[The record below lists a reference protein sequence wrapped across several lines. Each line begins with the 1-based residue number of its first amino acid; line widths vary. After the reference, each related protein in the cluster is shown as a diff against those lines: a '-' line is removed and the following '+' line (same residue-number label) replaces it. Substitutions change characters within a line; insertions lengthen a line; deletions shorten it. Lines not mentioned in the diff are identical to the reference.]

1 MKECLT
7 SVKELQL
14 LLLKLPSENIDLLSL
29 MNKNEPRTADLFIDM
44 RKRILLE
51 DWSRASPLD
60 ESKLWL
66 LRREDIVGKEEGPWE
81 GGLMGEARHGILGTL
96 GMLGARIRLGMLLRS
111 LSMQPY
117 EQTRSGIV
125 GVDSIWDFSFTVPT
139 LKE

>member
-1 MKECLT
+1 MKR
-7 SVKELQL
+7 V
-14 LLLKLPSENIDLLSL
+14 
-29 MNKNEPRTADLFIDM
+29 
-44 RKRILLE
+44 LLE
-51 DWSRASPLD
+51 DWSRASPFD

-81 GGLMGEARHGILGTL
+81 GGLTGEARHGILETL

-117 EQTRSGIV
+117 QQIKSGFE
-125 GVDSIWDFSFTVPT
+125 GVDSTWSFTFVI